1 MVVWADN
8 ETRIDLLGFGYLV
21 DSLLV
26 VLTETRLL
34 PVTVGISGDWGSGK
48 TSLMSMAAAG
58 LRAEDSRFLT
68 VSFSP
73 WRFEDYNDV
82 KAALMAA
89 VIDALQQRV
98 DAEPSLQE
106 RVGDR
111 LRSLRERVW
120 RMGLLRGAA
129 TGGALLAG
137 ADPALAAAAGE
148 AAQGISTPAATPGPP
163 ERYDNVARFRT
174 DFSEL
179 MRDLGDE
186 VRALVVFVDDLDR
199 CLTDAVV
206 ETFEAIRL
214 FLHVEKTAYVI
225 GADQRLVQAAI
236 EDRYPAARESGE
248 SLGRNYLE
256 KIVQVTVAIPPLS
269 EPEVETY
276 LALLLAQLELD
287 DGGYAQLLLAASAQR
302 TAGALSVAMNEGI
315 AREALGNLP
324 DGLAEAFALT
334 RQIAPTLAAGLRG
347 NPRQLKRFMNTFVLR
362 RRTAARRDV
371 ELQGVVLAKLMVL
384 EELAFPRFQQLF
396 GWQLEQDGQPQ
407 QLAAAELTLRASG
420 KSHEIDDDT
429 QAWLDDPQTRAWLEL
444 DPPLAETVL
453 GPYFFFSRDRLSP
466 AAPAARLSPALQEL
480 VGRLC
485 TDVKPRRVTAMTE
498 LRALAIEE
506 QRAVYTVLLERV
518 SADPGSPA
526 ADSALDFA
534 TDAREFLPAFIEVL
548 QGLPLNTVPTPLPLK
563 LRIALKTSTEL
574 DGLFGRWENG
584 PQALNVAVKKAR
596 SH

>member
-1 MVVWADN
+1 MWADN
-8 ETRIDLLGFGYLV
+8 ETTVDLLGFDYLV

-26 VLTETRLL
+26 VLTEKRLL

-48 TSLMSMAAAG
+48 TSLMSMAA
-58 LRAEDSRFLT
+58 RALHEEDPRFVT
-68 VSFSP
+68 VAFSP

-82 KAALMAA
+82 KAALMTA
-89 VIDALQQRV
+89 VIDALQERV
-98 DAEPSLQE
+98 NSEPSLQE

-111 LRSLRERVW
+111 LRCLRERVW

-129 TGGALLAG
+129 TGGALIAG
-137 ADPALAAAAGE
+137 ADPVLAAAAGE
-148 AAQGISTPAATPGPP
+148 AAQSIATPSPTLDPP
-163 ERYDNVARFRT
+163 ERYDNVARFRA

-199 CLTDAVV
+199 CLTEAVV

-256 KIVQVTVAIPPLS
+256 KILQVTVAIPPLS

-287 DGGYAQLLLAASAQR
+287 DDGHERLLAAAKAQR
-302 TAGALSVAMNEGI
+302 TSGALSVAMNEGI
-315 AREALGNLP
+315 AREALGDLP
-324 DGLAEAFALT
+324 DGLAEGFALT

-347 NPRQLKRFMNTFVLR
+347 NPRQLKRFMNTFILR
-362 RRTAARRDV
+362 RRTAARRGVD
-371 ELQGVVLAKLMVL
+371 LKGVVLAKLMVL
-384 EELAFPRFQQLF
+384 EELAFPRFEQLF
-396 GWQLEQDGQPQ
+396 TWQLEQDGQPQ
-407 QLAAAELTLRASG
+407 QLAAAEHALAINGTDS
-420 KSHEIDDDT
+420 EIGEDA
-429 QAWLDDPQTRAWLEL
+429 QAWIEEPQTRTWLEL
-444 DPPLAETVL
+444 DPPLGETLL

-480 VGRLC
+480 VARLC
-485 TDVKPRRVTAMTE
+485 TDVKPRRATAIGE
-498 LRALAIEE
+498 FRALTPDE
-506 QRAVYTVLLERV
+506 QRVVFVALLERV
-518 SADPGSPA
+518 TADPGSPA
-526 ADSALDFA
+526 IDSALDVA
-534 TDAREFLPAFIEVL
+534 ANTSEFLPAFVEVL
-548 QGLPLNTVPTPLPLK
+548 RRLPLAAVPTPLPLK
-563 LRIALKTSTEL
+563 LRIALKAGPEL
-574 DGLFGRWENG
+574 DGLFARWDSG
-584 PQALNVAVKKAR
+584 PRGLKVAVDRAR
-596 SH
+596 KR

>member
-1 MVVWADN
+1 
-8 ETRIDLLGFGYLV
+8 
-21 DSLLV
+21 
-26 VLTETRLL
+26 
-34 PVTVGISGDWGSGK
+34 
-48 TSLMSMAAAG
+48 
-58 LRAEDSRFLT
+58 
-68 VSFSP
+68 
-73 WRFEDYNDV
+73 
-82 KAALMAA
+82 
-89 VIDALQQRV
+89 
-98 DAEPSLQE
+98 
-106 RVGDR
+106 
-111 LRSLRERVW
+111 
-120 RMGLLRGAA
+120 MGLLRGAA

-148 AAQGISTPAATPGPP
+148 AAQGISMPAATPGPT

-287 DGGYAQLLLAASAQR
+287 DGGYAQLLLAASTQR

-315 AREALGNLP
+315 AREALGKLP

-362 RRTAARRDV
+362 RRTAARRNV
-371 ELQGVVLAKLMVL
+371 PLQGVVLAKLMVL

-407 QLAAAELTLRASG
+407 QLAAAELALRASG
-420 KSHEIDDDT
+420 KPHEIGDDT
-429 QAWLDDPQTRAWLEL
+429 QAWLDDPQTTAWLEL
-444 DPPLAETVL
+444 DPPLAEIVL

-485 TDVKPRRVTAMTE
+485 TDVKPRRVTAMIE
-498 LRALAIEE
+498 LQALPIDE

-518 SADPGSPA
+518 SADPGSPG
-526 ADSALDFA
+526 ADSALDVA
-534 TDAREFLPAFIEVL
+534 ANTSEFLPAFIDVL
-548 QGLPLNTVPTPLPLK
+548 HGLPLNAVPTPLPLK
-563 LRIALKTSTEL
+563 LRVALKTSTGL
-574 DGLFGRWENG
+574 DGLFARWENG
-584 PQALNVAVKKAR
+584 PQALNVAVEKAR
-596 SH
+596 SR

>member
-1 MVVWADN
+1 
-8 ETRIDLLGFGYLV
+8 
-21 DSLLV
+21 
-26 VLTETRLL
+26 
-34 PVTVGISGDWGSGK
+34 
-48 TSLMSMAAAG
+48 LMSMAAAA

-73 WRFEDYNDV
+73 WRFEDYHDV
-82 KAALMAA
+82 KAALMTA
-89 VIDALQQRV
+89 VIAALGQRV
-98 DAEPSLQE
+98 DTEPSLQARLGE
-106 RVGDR
+106 R

-148 AAQGISTPAATPGPP
+148 AAQGMSTPAETPGPP

-174 DFSEL
+174 DFSDL

-236 EDRYPAARESGE
+236 EHRYPAARESGE

-276 LALLLAQLELD
+276 LALLLSQLELD
-287 DGGYAQLLLAASAQR
+287 YAGYSKLLQAAGAQR

-315 AREALGNLP
+315 AREALGDLP

-334 RQIAPTLAAGLRG
+334 REIAPTLAAGLRG

-371 ELQGVVLAKLMVL
+371 PLQGVVLAKLMVL

-407 QLAAAELTLRASG
+407 QLAAAEQALRPSG
-420 KSHEIDDDT
+420 QPHEIGDDA
-429 QAWLDDPQTRAWLEL
+429 QAWLDDPQTRTWLEL
-444 DPPLAETVL
+444 APPLADVVL

-480 VGRLC
+480 LGRLC
-485 TDVKPRRVTAMTE
+485 TDLKPRRVTAMTE
-498 LRALAIEE
+498 LRALPIEE
-506 QRAVYTVLLERV
+506 RRAVYTALLERV
-518 SADPGSPA
+518 SADPASPA
-526 ADSALDFA
+526 GDSALDVA
-534 TDAREFLPAFIEVL
+534 ASSSEFLPVFIEVL
-548 QGLPLNTVPTPLPLK
+548 RGLPLAAVPTPLPLK

-574 DGLFGRWENG
+574 DGLFGRWEDG
-584 PQALNVAVKKAR
+584 PRALKVAVEKAR
-596 SH
+596 TR